1 VSRQTRRR
9 SATAS
14 MISEADTRA
23 WRDGRFVNVRG
34 FVRLAIAFGC
44 RLFHDGR
51 VMSTVAEP
59 THLVSVS
66 ARLGSRERAILDDLN
81 SSPNGIIRIGS
92 GELRSALS
100 LIDKASGQI
109 YMNQALYLKITSI
122 HQGRTQNEN
131 IVAERKKA
139 AQS

>member
-1 VSRQTRRR
+1 
-9 SATAS
+9 
-14 MISEADTRA
+14 
-23 WRDGRFVNVRG
+23 
-34 FVRLAIAFGC
+34 
-44 RLFHDGR
+44 
-51 VMSTVAEP
+51 MSTVAEP

-122 HQGRTQNEN
+122 HQSRAKNE
-131 IVAERKKA
+131 KMYG
-139 AQS
+139 Q